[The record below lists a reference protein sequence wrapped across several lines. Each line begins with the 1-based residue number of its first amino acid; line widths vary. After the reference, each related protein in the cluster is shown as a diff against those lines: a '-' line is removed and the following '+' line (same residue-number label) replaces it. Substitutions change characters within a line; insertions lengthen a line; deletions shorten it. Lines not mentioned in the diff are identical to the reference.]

1 MQWLAR
7 YLMADSGSPP
17 CVRCA
22 WFLIR
27 RSVGWSVCL
36 SPLPDR
42 RTDACRHRGEE
53 AFRGCAAMVRWP
65 PGAVFGQSAAGC
77 AKRGRGGEPVSV
89 SACGVVR
96 AAAWGGGRMGS
107 GPARGGC
114 AEPLFGV
121 RFFRCAAGRSPFAVQ
136 GVRYVHCR
144 SGRCRRMTACNECPR
159 SAAGRHDAPFVFGR
173 SAEAGPAGI
182 ALSPPDARCRP
193 AMPTAGC
200 RPLGGGRQ
208 SLRRMLFCCGC
219 RSACGFARLRRTSK
233 AAGRRMIRNH
243 RSGARNVRPVP
254 QGFSNGRTSILRG
267 RLTAR
272 ASFCCGAGGASGRM
286 TGASAGSAF
295 SFLACRREAE
305 ILLLAPRASVR
316 RSGLGSSE

>member
-1 MQWLAR
+1 MPVATAAKKRSADAQRWCGGRRAR
-7 YLMADSGSPP
+7 FSDNRRPGVRSAVGGRARVRVGLRSCSGG
-17 CVRCA
+17 
-22 WFLIR
+22 
-27 RSVGWSVCL
+27 SVG
-36 SPLPDR
+36 R
-42 RTDACRHRGEE
+42 RPHGFRTCSRRLRG
-53 AFRGCAAMVRWP
+53 AALR
-65 PGAVFGQSAAGC
+65 GAVF
-77 AKRGRGGEPVSV
+77 SV
-89 SACGVVR
+89 RCG
-96 AAAWGGGRMGS
+96 AQ
-107 GPARGGC
+107 
-114 AEPLFGV
+114 
-121 RFFRCAAGRSPFAVQ
+121 PFAVQ

-144 SGRCRRMTACNECPR
+144 SGRCRRMTACNESPR
-159 SAAGRHDAPFVFGR
+159 SASGRHDAPFVFGQ

-233 AAGRRMIRNH
+233 AAGRRMTRNH

-272 ASFCCGAGGASGRM
+272 AGFCCGAGGASGRM

>member
-1 MQWLAR
+1 
-7 YLMADSGSPP
+7 
-17 CVRCA
+17 
-22 WFLIR
+22 
-27 RSVGWSVCL
+27 
-36 SPLPDR
+36 
-42 RTDACRHRGEE
+42 
-53 AFRGCAAMVRWP
+53 
-65 PGAVFGQSAAGC
+65 
-77 AKRGRGGEPVSV
+77 
-89 SACGVVR
+89 
-96 AAAWGGGRMGS
+96 MGF

-144 SGRCRRMTACNECPR
+144 SGRCRRMTACNESPR
-159 SAAGRHDAPFVFGR
+159 SASGRHDAPFVFGQ

-272 ASFCCGAGGASGRM
+272 ASFCCGAGGASGRT